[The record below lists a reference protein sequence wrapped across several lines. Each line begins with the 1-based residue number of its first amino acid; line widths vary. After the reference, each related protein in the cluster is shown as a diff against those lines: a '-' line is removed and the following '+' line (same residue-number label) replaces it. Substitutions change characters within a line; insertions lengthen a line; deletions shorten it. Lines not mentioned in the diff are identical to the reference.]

1 MAKKKRTTAKTQ
13 TQAKPMENPSKT
25 TKKSGASK
33 KSSNKKETNPKNEEL
48 FNVVFHHGGEFF
60 KENDSLIYRGGVQT
74 VVSGEKMSNWSN
86 KSHVFGIVMGWG
98 YNVERVKLW
107 SRFRDFDNG
116 RFFKLREYDDYMEV
130 AIHSVGGGVDAEI
143 YVDNKID
150 GDDDSDS
157 GYDSDV
163 GVKFND
169 SEDERTI
176 GLEDGFGADPIPE
189 KTNENNMQIVL
200 SSIGCSSGGKF
211 DDDEYESEELNSS
224 DPDASDEER
233 GLRYEKYR
241 KEKMGKKDKFKCGM
255 EFTSLKDF
263 RFAIRDHNVR
273 NGYDIKFVKNE
284 GDRVRVKCNRGCP
297 YYVLCSQVGQSS
309 TFAIKTEDRFIKH
322 TCIKSLTNKAA
333 NSKWVSTHVVNQ
345 MHTSQKVRI
354 KDIIQLMRTNFSL
367 IITPSTAWKAK
378 QYASAIIEGDADR
391 QYGMLRRYAEELFR
405 VSKRNTVKIGVD
417 RPIPSIHPRFSSFYF
432 CFEGCKKG
440 FTNGC
445 RPFIGV
451 DGCHLKTKYGGQLLI
466 AVGRDP
472 NDQYFPLA
480 FGVVENET
488 KESWRWF
495 IQLLMEDLGTDNR
508 YVFISDQQKGLVA
521 VFDDMF
527 DRIEHRLCLRH
538 LYANFKKKFGGGA
551 MIRDLMMGAAKATYV
566 QAWEQKMEELKKVDK
581 QAWEWLVKVPT
592 KYWCKHAFNFYSKCD
607 VLMNNLSESFNATIL
622 VARDKPILTLC
633 EWIRNYLMNRMMT
646 CVAKLERWEHRMMPM
661 PMKRLEKEIVM
672 AGTWHPTLSSAGEIW
687 QVSHQ
692 YNGQQFIVDTLKKTC
707 SCNFWELD
715 GIPCRHAVAPA
726 PTLAPESVQ
735 SEAPEAVEASQVDC
749 DLRPPENYWSI
760 RQPRDLDK
768 VQVAS
773 TDRRTIH
780 SDSNIVQEAEG
791 VRGRNA
797 AQVEI

>member
-1 MAKKKRTTAKTQ
+1 MFNR
-13 TQAKPMENPSKT
+13 
-25 TKKSGASK
+25 
-33 KSSNKKETNPKNEEL
+33 NEEL

-74 VVSGEKMSNWSN
+74 VVSAEKMNNWSN

-150 GDDDSDS
+150 DDDDSDS

-211 DDDEYESEELNSS
+211 DDEEYESEELNSD

-354 KDIIQLMRTNFSL
+354 KDIIKLMRTNFSL

-378 QYASAIIEGDADR
+378 
-391 QYGMLRRYAEELFR
+391 
-405 VSKRNTVKIGVD
+405 
-417 RPIPSIHPRFSSFYF
+417 
-432 CFEGCKKG
+432 
-440 FTNGC
+440 
-445 RPFIGV
+445 
-451 DGCHLKTKYGGQLLI
+451 
-466 AVGRDP
+466 
-472 NDQYFPLA
+472 
-480 FGVVENET
+480 
-488 KESWRWF
+488 
-495 IQLLMEDLGTDNR
+495 
-508 YVFISDQQKGLVA
+508 
-521 VFDDMF
+521 
-527 DRIEHRLCLRH
+527 
-538 LYANFKKKFGGGA
+538 
-551 MIRDLMMGAAKATYV
+551 
-566 QAWEQKMEELKKVDK
+566 
-581 QAWEWLVKVPT
+581 
-592 KYWCKHAFNFYSKCD
+592 
-607 VLMNNLSESFNATIL
+607 
-622 VARDKPILTLC
+622 
-633 EWIRNYLMNRMMT
+633 
-646 CVAKLERWEHRMMPM
+646 
-661 PMKRLEKEIVM
+661 
-672 AGTWHPTLSSAGEIW
+672 
-687 QVSHQ
+687 
-692 YNGQQFIVDTLKKTC
+692 
-707 SCNFWELD
+707 
-715 GIPCRHAVAPA
+715 
-726 PTLAPESVQ
+726 
-735 SEAPEAVEASQVDC
+735 
-749 DLRPPENYWSI
+749 
-760 RQPRDLDK
+760 
-768 VQVAS
+768 
-773 TDRRTIH
+773 
-780 SDSNIVQEAEG
+780 
-791 VRGRNA
+791 
-797 AQVEI
+797 